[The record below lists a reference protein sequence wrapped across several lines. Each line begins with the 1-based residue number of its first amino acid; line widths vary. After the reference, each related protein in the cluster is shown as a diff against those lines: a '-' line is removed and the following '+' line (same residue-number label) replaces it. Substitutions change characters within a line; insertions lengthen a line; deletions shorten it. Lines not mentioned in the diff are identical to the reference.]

1 MESTR
6 EKSKEPLS
14 TQRKSKI
21 EFTPKNCFKFNED
34 FTIIKGGGIKYNNSM
49 YRLKNMNDFLH
60 FKI

>member
-21 EFTPKNCFKFNED
+21 EFTPKKCFKFNED

-49 YRLKNMNDFLH
+49 YTLK
-60 FKI
+60 